1 MGTQGE
7 GHKITLL
14 QESSYFIPGKFGESF
29 FRQFDVAMQLKKEEL
44 KKQGK
49 VDTKVSKVTKDD
61 VINAFGVTKD
71 HMLEAAK
78 ILGNEGNT
86 KNSGKS
92 SA

>member
-1 MGTQGE
+1 
-7 GHKITLL
+7 
-14 QESSYFIPGKFGESF
+14 
-29 FRQFDVAMQLKKEEL
+29 MQLRKYDL

-49 VDTKVSKVTKDD
+49 VEAEVSGVMEEN

-78 ILGNEGNT
+78 ILETEEKTENLGHP
-86 KNSGKS
+86 